1 MNICGYMQPDP
12 FLLDYYDLC
21 SRRDGFLDRFHIS
34 CPNSRLLTLEE
45 VEKNVET
52 LNRYMVRNY
61 VALQIFIKLQML
73 FIAPAEFTIGE
84 FIKIL

>member
-52 LNRYMVRNY
+52 LNRYGPQLRSFANIY
-61 VALQIFIKLQML
+61 
-73 FIAPAEFTIGE
+73 
-84 FIKIL
+84 KITDVVHSSSGIHYR